1 MTATIAMTNNMCIN
15 DPALYTK
22 NPNAHAINSMTAM
35 AYNKLLIVIKFDS
48 LYTIHI
54 IVPSS
59 GKRINTLK
67 HRMGQIFDGGFP
79 QLWGINSTAFC
90 GKNWNLRI
98 RSHGMIFTLLQG

>member
-1 MTATIAMTNNMCIN
+1 MCII

-22 NPNAHAINSMTAM
+22 KPNAHAINSMTAM
-35 AYNKLLIVIKFDS
+35 AYNKLPIVIKFDS

-67 HRMGQIFDGGFP
+67 HRIGEVPDGGFP
-79 QLWGINSTAFC
+79 QLWGTNSTTNC
-90 GKNWNLRI
+90 RKNWNLRI